1 MELKNFKAR
10 SSIFVTK
17 DWIHGMGKI
26 PYKMEPNILPPE
38 LPLWWTW
45 SNSWRWTYTP
55 HQVLLY
61 GPPNQLAQ
69 TKLAP
74 YKGQSGV
81 RLNASQPGMWCKR
94 RLAEGDRVMAAEGNV
109 ATGWSREINIRRLP
123 SLTFANEQ
131 VQVPSQ
137 TPPNGPPPMT
147 GEDENVRTPASS
159 GGVTSTSTTLPPS
172 TFTTPSCPSTPPYLL
187 SNWTND

>member
-1 MELKNFKAR
+1 MEIKNYKAR

-17 DWIHGMGKI
+17 DWIHGMRKI

-45 SNSWRWTYTP
+45 SNSWRWTYKP

-61 GPPNQLAQ
+61 GSPNQLAH
-69 TKLAP
+69 TKLAS

-94 RLAEGDRVMAAEGNV
+94 RLEEGDRVMAAEGNV
-109 ATGWSREINIRRLP
+109 ATGWSREINIQRLP
-123 SLTFANEQ
+123 SLTFAIKQ

-137 TPPNGPPPMT
+137 SPSAGPLLMT
-147 GEDENVRTPASS
+147 GEDENKIIPASS
-159 GGVTSTSTTLPPS
+159 GGVSSISPT
-172 TFTTPSCPSTPPYLL
+172 
-187 SNWTND
+187 